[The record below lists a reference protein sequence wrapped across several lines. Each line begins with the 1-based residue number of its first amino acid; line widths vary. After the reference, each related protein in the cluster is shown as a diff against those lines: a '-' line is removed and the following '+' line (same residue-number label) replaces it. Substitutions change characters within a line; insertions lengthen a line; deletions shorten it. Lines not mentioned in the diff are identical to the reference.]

1 MTTYKRIVTKGPLPY
16 CYLKIRLE
24 FEDPSVTKSLTV
36 NATTLKHAIVTSM
49 KGLFGELGSSESIDI
64 LKFDEENYEAII
76 RTRHSFFVK
85 VWSSLCL
92 CGSFGGYTCAFR
104 VNQVSAHLMGL
115 ACNSRE
121 DFVT

>member
-1 MTTYKRIVTKGPLPY
+1 MAAYKRIVTKGPLPH
-16 CYLKIRLE
+16 CYMKIRLE
-24 FEDPSVTKSLTV
+24 FQDPSVTKSLTI
-36 NATTLKHAIVTSM
+36 NASTLKHAIVTSM
-49 KGLFGELGSSESIDI
+49 KGLFGELGSTENIDI
-64 LKFDEENYEAII
+64 LKFEEENNEAIV
-76 RTRHSFFVK
+76 RVRHSFFVK

-92 CGSFGGYTCAFR
+92 SGTFSGHSCAFR